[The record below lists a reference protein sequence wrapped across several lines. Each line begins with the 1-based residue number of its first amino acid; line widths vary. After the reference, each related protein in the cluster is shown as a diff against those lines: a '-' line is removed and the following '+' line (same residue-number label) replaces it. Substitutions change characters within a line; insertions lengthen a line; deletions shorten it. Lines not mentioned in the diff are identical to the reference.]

1 MGLNF
6 QWSRFKLAVLSAI
19 ALGTHIAIATP
30 VNAAE
35 TIIVRQ
41 GIMSL
46 SLAIEDLETLANT
59 GKAPPGL
66 RGYELF
72 LSPQQKQQVL
82 AAFNSQIG
90 IPPTAVRNLLTTQ
103 IGENIL
109 EEIATITRTP
119 DPQTA
124 GADIKTA
131 LLEAAENESGLS
143 ILGFLQSYPNSELRI
158 DIDVAFDVFSRLN
171 RSFWRTQQFM
181 VEIAQ
186 QLGPTDANLT
196 LPLDPTQ
203 PGPSQVI
210 TTTHTFEDTARN
222 RTIDVDI
229 YWSEAVTSDR
239 PVVVFTHGRGSVR
252 NELQYVARH
261 LASHGYAFVTLEH
274 PGSNQTYISQNLA
287 MQPQELLERPQ
298 DISFV
303 LDQLTQLTQT
313 GGVIERSLNPNRVLV
328 IGYSLGG
335 GTALTIAGG
344 EFQLDSLRQ
353 RCQQDAITLSSG
365 QITQCIATELPG
377 DRYRLYDP
385 RIKAAIALNP
395 TASLIFGETGL
406 TQIRVPTLIF
416 STSAD
421 KLTPALSD
429 QIAIFPQIPAPKW
442 LVGVLGGTHL
452 SAKDPD
458 FVLDQSR
465 VPSTPLSGDEVAGI
479 AAADIQ
485 NYVKAFTLAIAA
497 QLTPEAEKYQIFL
510 TPEYFEFISTDAFP
524 VRLITEIPEPMQ
536 ILVDSFLK
544 DQLP

>member
-6 QWSRFKLAVLSAI
+6 QWSGLKLAVTVAI
-19 ALGTHIAIATP
+19 AWGTNAAIATS
-30 VNAAE
+30 VEAAE
-35 TIIVRQ
+35 TIIVRK

-46 SLAIEDLETLANT
+46 SFAVEDLEKFART
-59 GKAPPGL
+59 GQASTAL
-66 RGYELF
+66 QSYQLF

-82 AAFNSQIG
+82 GALNFNVP
-90 IPPTAVRNLLTTQ
+90 IPLTAVRNLLTTQ

-109 EEIATITRTP
+109 EEISTIT
-119 DPQTA
+119 PQPLGETGGTA
-124 GADIKTA
+124 MKTA
-131 LLEAAENESGLS
+131 LLQAAEDESGLS
-143 ILGFLQSYPNSELRI
+143 ILGFLENYPHPELKI

-171 RSFWRTQQFM
+171 LSFWQTQQFM
-181 VEIAQ
+181 AEIAQ
-186 QLGPTDANLT
+186 EFEPKDFDLRV
-196 LPLDPTQ
+196 PLDPTQ
-203 PGPSQVI
+203 PGSAEV
-210 TTTHTFEDTARN
+210 TTISYTFEDTERN
-222 RTIDVDI
+222 RAIDVDI

-274 PGSNQTYISQNLA
+274 PGSNQTYLNQNLA

-313 GGVIERSLNPNRVLV
+313 GGVIERTLNPNQVLV

-353 RCQQDAITLSSG
+353 RCQQETITLSSG

-377 DRYRLYDP
+377 DRYQLYDP

-406 TQIRVPTLIF
+406 TQIQVPTLIF

-429 QIAIFPQIPAPKW
+429 QIAIFPQIPSPKW
-442 LVGVLGGTHL
+442 FVGVVGGTHL

-485 NYVKAFTLAIAA
+485 NYVKTFTLAMAA
-497 QLTPEAEKYQIFL
+497 QLTPEAQQYQVFL
-510 TPEYFEFISTDAFP
+510 TPEYYQFISTDAFP
-524 VRLITEIPEPMQ
+524 VRLLTEIPEPMQ
-536 ILVDSFLK
+536 MLVDSFLK
-544 DQLP
+544 KQLP